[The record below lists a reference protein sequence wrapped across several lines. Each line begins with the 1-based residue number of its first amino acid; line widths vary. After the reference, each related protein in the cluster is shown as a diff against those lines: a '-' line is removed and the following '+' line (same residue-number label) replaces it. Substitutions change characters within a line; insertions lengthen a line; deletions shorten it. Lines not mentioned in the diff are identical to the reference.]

1 MDEQIAVFQ
10 RVLKKELEQEI
21 SMVEI
26 SYETI
31 QLYND
36 EIDEAMI
43 PNEVLV
49 TLGDMVTASSILFV
63 DATGN
68 EYMRIAVQD
77 DETFVYD
84 KYVRWFINYEPV
96 EWEV

>member
-1 MDEQIAVFQ
+1 MNEQISMFQ
-10 RVLKKELEQEI
+10 RVLKSELEREV
-21 SMVEI
+21 SMAEI

-31 QLYND
+31 QLYKD

-43 PNEVLV
+43 PNEVLA

-77 DETFVYD
+77 EETFAYD
-84 KYVRWFINYEPV
+84 KYVRWFIN
-96 EWEV
+96 

>member
-1 MDEQIAVFQ
+1 MNEQITMFQ
-10 RVLKKELEQEI
+10 RVLKKELKQEI
-21 SMVEI
+21 SMAEI

-63 DATGN
+63 DEIGN
-68 EYMRIAVQD
+68 DYMRIAVQD
-77 DETFVYD
+77 EETFEYD
-84 KYVRWFINYEPV
+84 KYIRWFINYEPV
-96 EWEV
+96 DWEV